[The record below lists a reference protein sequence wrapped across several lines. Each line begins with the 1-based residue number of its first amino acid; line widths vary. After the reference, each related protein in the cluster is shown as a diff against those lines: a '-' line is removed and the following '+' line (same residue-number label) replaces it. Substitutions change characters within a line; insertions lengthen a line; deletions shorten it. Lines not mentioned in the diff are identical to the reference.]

1 MERKRLRAGGGCTWM
16 SEWVSESVDDV
27 NIVVAGGD
35 M

>member
-1 MERKRLRAGGGCTWM
+1 METKRLRAGGRAWM
-16 SEWVSESVDDV
+16 SEWVSESVDGV